1 MKSEAIY
8 QNYKY
13 QVNLSWPGKISYPGI
28 SKIVSD
34 SGKAKWVQE
43 RVKGEY
49 TMKLDLE
56 VWEYGKNWTYK
67 ESQVRM
73 GGIKRPDYTM
83 EEGPGYQKLG
93 ISLGDVQKDV
103 DLVMLKIKVDGDMPE
118 SKFYSSLIVS
128 YKEVTDL
135 SDTGGT
141 VLGNYSTTSGF
152 KELDDKYVL
161 IFRRLSKDMWVL
173 DYDFSGDKSW
183 KKRYL
188 KGNVKP

>member
-28 SKIVSD
+28 SKIVRK
-34 SGKAKWVQE
+34 SGKTRWVQE
-43 RVKGEY
+43 RDQGEY
-49 TMKLDLE
+49 TIKLDLE

-67 ESQVRM
+67 ESQVRI

-152 KELDDKYVL
+152 KDLDDKYVL
-161 IFRRLSKDMWVL
+161 IFRRLSKDM
-173 DYDFSGDKSW
+173 
-183 KKRYL
+183 
-188 KGNVKP
+188 